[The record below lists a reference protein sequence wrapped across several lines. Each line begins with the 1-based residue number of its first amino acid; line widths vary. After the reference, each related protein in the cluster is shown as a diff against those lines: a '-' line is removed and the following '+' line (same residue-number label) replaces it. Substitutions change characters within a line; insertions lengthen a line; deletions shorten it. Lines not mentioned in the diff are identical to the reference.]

1 MPTVAEQLRAARTG
15 LKLSI
20 EQVAESTKVRT
31 DHLRA
36 LEEGNYNVFPA
47 PVYIRG
53 TVRICAKHL
62 KLDVAA
68 VLAALDEELGRTAR
82 YSEPPP
88 LTEQKK
94 TWLDGV
100 TLLLAKL
107 NWKVGFVGIGVAV
120 GLILVVLAGWIW
132 HRHSKA
138 NPLTNVRPAVY
149 QPADTGDTLP
159 LPRH

>member
-53 TVRICAKHL
+53 TVRICAKAL

-68 VLAALDEELGRTAR
+68 VLVALDEELGRTAR

-120 GLILVVLAGWIW
+120 GLILVVFTGWLW

-149 QPADTGDTLP
+149 QPADAGDTLP